1 MMKVVTYCLC
11 LRNSDIVFDQDKQN
25 SFQEEL
31 DNLVG
36 YAKSALTIIQTPL
49 NKFSRHS
56 IKIWALGKT
65 EEENHKIIVDIS
77 RFLDDQS
84 LLSEKETDYLLPN
97 EDNNKIEIPVT

>member
-49 NKFSRHS
+49 NKFTRHS

-77 RFLDDQS
+77 RFLDDQNI
-84 LLSEKETDYLLPN
+84 LYEKETDYLLWN
-97 EDNNKIEIPVT
+97 EENIKIEIPVT